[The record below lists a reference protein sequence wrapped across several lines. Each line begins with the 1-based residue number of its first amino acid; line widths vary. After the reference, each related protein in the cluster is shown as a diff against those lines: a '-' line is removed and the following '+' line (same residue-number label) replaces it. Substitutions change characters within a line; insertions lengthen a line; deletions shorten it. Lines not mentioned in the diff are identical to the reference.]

1 MIWGIAGEMMSRSC
15 SGQYTESTMR
25 EWDSPYEGN
34 QKHANENGCHQQSEL
49 ETGWV
54 DNVILVLVFGRVEGL
69 LFRHRRTW

>member
-1 MIWGIAGEMMSRSC
+1 
-15 SGQYTESTMR
+15 MR